1 MWLMWHDPV
10 LRPREAVKTCVVG
23 LSWQR
28 SEERRSS
35 SGSDRRTVPARLD
48 LVIRRRQR
56 GARDA
61 RRKSSAR
68 PVWRESRARHS
79 QPELQDR
86 VLTAETGVRE
96 VRRTSEQTETHRR
109 ARAVKIAGQAVE

>member
-1 MWLMWHDPV
+1 VWLMWHDPV

-23 LSWQR
+23 VSWQR

-35 SGSDRRTVPARLD
+35 SGSDRRTVPARLE

-86 VLTAETGVRE
+86 VLTAETV
-96 VRRTSEQTETHRR
+96 
-109 ARAVKIAGQAVE
+109 